1 MLPSWEVIIHDA
13 SLLLSPQGSLTV
25 APFLGAPRRL
35 SFTMPPFLP
44 SPQISL
50 SDAPFLGAQRGNQS
64 PLLLVGI
71 GSCLGTD
78 PRALPY
84 PVAIPGKLVRPSN
97 ESSQGVAI
105 WRVGT
110 PSEREPGILS
120 GGMSPCSSRGSFAPA
135 WPNHQSCGSSGHCG
149 WNLAEASRNDAET
162 STQETKHHTRR
173 VGELKFIMLMGPE
186 KLTL

>member
-1 MLPSWEVIIHDA
+1 MLPSWEVVIHDA

-97 ESSQGVAI
+97 ESSWGLAI
-105 WRVGT
+105 QRVRTLVHKRTRNTIRWYASSFFSGFLHCT
-110 PSEREPGILS
+110 PAEPTV
-120 GGMSPCSSRGSFAPA
+120 
-135 WPNHQSCGSSGHCG
+135 Q
-149 WNLAEASRNDAET
+149 
-162 STQETKHHTRR
+162 
-173 VGELKFIMLMGPE
+173 
-186 KLTL
+186 